1 MTPVNCFGH
10 GHSMWSI
17 LLRPPE
23 QAMHGTDQA
32 QMATF
37 FEQSVICLDRW
48 LVAMRF
54 TVQGFNYRSASAVL
68 V

>member
-1 MTPVNCFGH
+1 
-10 GHSMWSI
+10 
-17 LLRPPE
+17 
-23 QAMHGTDQA
+23 MHGTDQA